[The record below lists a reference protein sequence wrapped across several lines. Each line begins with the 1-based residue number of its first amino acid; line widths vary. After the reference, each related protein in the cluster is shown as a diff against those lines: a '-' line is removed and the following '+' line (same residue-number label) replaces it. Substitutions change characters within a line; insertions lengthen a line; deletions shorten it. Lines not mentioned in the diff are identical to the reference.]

1 LTVAKRT
8 PHLRPV
14 PRSLDAVRR
23 FDLRRPLR
31 GGAAG
36 RCLRPALLLLPLLLL
51 LWPVVGTAGP
61 LADALLTSPNFKVRL
76 KAASELGRTR
86 DPQGVAALTRAL
98 GDEHALVRG
107 AAASSLG
114 QLQARETVP
123 LICALRADPDAFVQ
137 GAAERTLEIFGGP
150 SACQVSKVF
159 VEFEVISPD
168 ATLKRFVES
177 QILQRAA
184 QDARVVLGRQ
194 VEFGSGTA
202 TAGVDPRA
210 EVTAG
215 RLPGVA
221 LSLKVATQV
230 QRGAGATRVQCQL
243 GQTVYELRKERILRG
258 SATQRAEID
267 VGSGSLT
274 DKAIDGHLQECVS
287 ALVPVVYDGFGDYL
301 KGVR

>member
-1 LTVAKRT
+1 MRWAVLATVSILAH
-8 PHLRPV
+8 PSV
-14 PRSLDAVRR
+14 AN
-23 FDLRRPLR
+23 
-31 GGAAG
+31 
-36 RCLRPALLLLPLLLL
+36 
-51 LWPVVGTAGP
+51 AGP

-107 AAASSLG
+107 AAAASLG

-123 LICALRADPDAFVQ
+123 LICTLRADPDGFVQ
-137 GAAERTLEIFGGP
+137 GAAERALEAFGGP
-150 SACQVSKVF
+150 TACQLSKVF

-168 ATLKRFVES
+168 ATLRRFVEA

-194 VEFGSGTA
+194 VEFGGGQA
-202 TAGVDPRA
+202 TAGADPRA
-210 EVTAG
+210 EVSAG
-215 RLPGVA
+215 RMPGVA
-221 LSLKVATQV
+221 LSLKLATNV

-267 VGSGSLT
+267 VGSASLS
-274 DKAIDGHLQECVS
+274 DQAISGHLQECVS

-301 KGVR
+301 KGVK

>member
-1 LTVAKRT
+1 MTVAKRT

-14 PRSLDAVRR
+14 LRSAPPSRALVACRLLVV
-23 FDLRRPLR
+23 
-31 GGAAG
+31 AA
-36 RCLRPALLLLPLLLL
+36 CWLLAAP
-51 LWPVVGTAGP
+51 GTAAAGP
-61 LADALLTSPNFKVRL
+61 LAEALLTSPNFKVRL

-114 QLQARETVP
+114 QLQARECVP
-123 LICALRADPDAFVQ
+123 LICALRADPDTFVR
-137 GAAERTLEIFGGP
+137 GAAERTLEAFGGP

-168 ATLKRFVES
+168 ARLRRFVEN
-177 QILQRAA
+177 QMLERASR
-184 QDARVVLGRQ
+184 DARVVLGRQ
-194 VEFGSGTA
+194 VEFGA
-202 TAGVDPRA
+202 TSAQAGADPRA

-215 RLPGVA
+215 RMPGVA
-221 LSLKVATQV
+221 LSLKVATNV

-267 VGSGSLT
+267 VGSGSLS
-274 DKAIDGHLQECVS
+274 DQAIDGHLQECVS